1 MVKILLAEIEKVRR
15 ASKAADLY
23 EPLQSAIELEH
34 STIPPYLTA
43 FYSIKRGFNKEVADI
58 ILSVVRQEMLHMT
71 IAANVLNAIGGHP
84 VVNEPN
90 FIPKYPGRLPG
101 NIEPNLQVGLMP
113 LSKALVKNVFME
125 IEKPEEPQNFPQEY
139 IPPVVTK
146 KALLDI
152 PFGIQPEYK
161 TIGEF
166 YQAIIDKI
174 KDLDCIAI
182 TPRFQ
187 VVNEQWFTGNLLFSI
202 TDKNKAEEA
211 LTLIAEQGEGV
222 GKSPLD
228 GQREFAHYYKFSQI
242 FEGYHLYQKSQSEF
256 VYNTAQPIS
265 FDAAGIYDLVGNFKV
280 TYYQPNS
287 VARRMV
293 NKFNY
298 SYTSLLNGL
307 HKTFN
312 GEPSYL
318 NTVMGLMFDLK
329 LQAEKMAE
337 KKILLEEL
345 NLAKLR
351 EVLSP
356 KDIEEITEK
365 INKQELC
372 VAPSFEYA
380 LTD

>member
-15 ASKAADLY
+15 ASKAEDLY
-23 EPLQSAIELEH
+23 EPLQNAIELEH

-58 ILSVVRQEMLHMT
+58 ILWVVRQEMLHMT

-90 FIPKYPGRLPG
+90 FIPKYPGKLPG
-101 NIEPNLQVGLMP
+101 NIEPDLQVGLMP
-113 LSKALVKNVFME
+113 LSKALVKNTFME
-125 IEKPEEPQNFPQEY
+125 IEKPEEPQTFPRKY
-139 IPPVVTK
+139 IPPVAGRE
-146 KALLDI
+146 ALFDVSFWL
-152 PFGIQPEYK
+152 QPEYK

-174 KDLDCIAI
+174 KDLDCRDI

-187 VVNEQWFTGNLLFSI
+187 VVNEQWFTANLLFPI
-202 TDKNKAEEA
+202 TDKKSAENA
-211 LTLIAEQGEGV
+211 LRIIAQQGEGV

-228 GQREFAHYYKFSQI
+228 AWGELAHYYRFSQI
-242 FEGYHLYQKSQSEF
+242 VEECYLYQKAPSEF
-256 VYNTAQPIS
+256 VYNTAQPVP
-265 FDAAGIYDLVGNFKV
+265 FNATGIYDLVENPKA
-280 TYYQPNS
+280 TDYKPNS

-293 NKFNY
+293 DQFNY

-312 GEPSYL
+312 GEPNYL

-337 KKILLEEL
+337 IKIAPEDLCDPKTNSKKVGKHL
-345 NLAKLR
+345 
-351 EVLSP
+351 
-356 KDIEEITEK
+356 
-365 INKQELC
+365 
-372 VAPSFEYA
+372 APSFEYA
-380 LTD
+380 PINP

>member
-1 MVKILLAEIEKVRR
+1 MVKILLEEIEKVRR
-15 ASKAADLY
+15 ASKAEDLY
-23 EPLQSAIELEH
+23 EPLQNAIELEH

-90 FIPKYPGRLPG
+90 FIPKYPGKLPG
-101 NIEPNLQVGLMP
+101 NIEPDLQVGLMP
-113 LSKALVKNVFME
+113 LSKALVKNTFME
-125 IEKPEEPQNFPQEY
+125 IEKPEEPQTFPHEY
-139 IPPVVTK
+139 IPPVAARE
-146 KALLDI
+146 ALLDVS
-152 PFGIQPEYK
+152 FRLQPEYK

-174 KDLDCIAI
+174 KDLDCTAI
-182 TPRFQ
+182 KPQFQ
-187 VVNEQWFTGNLLFSI
+187 VVNEQWFTANLLFPI
-202 TDKNKAEEA
+202 TDKKSAEDA
-211 LTLIAEQGEGV
+211 LRIIAQQGEGV

-228 GQREFAHYYKFSQI
+228 DQGEFAHYYKFSQI
-242 FEGYHLYQKSQSEF
+242 VEGYHLYQKAPSEF

-280 TYYQPNS
+280 AYYQPNS

-293 NKFNY
+293 NGFNY

-318 NTVMGLMFDLK
+318 NTVMGLMFNLK

-345 NLAKLR
+345 NLDKLK
-351 EVLSP
+351 EVLSQ
-356 KDIEEITEK
+356 KDIEEIMEK
-365 INKQELC
+365 INKQELG

-380 LTD
+380 LTN